1 MSEID
6 RDERAVVTGQAVTQ
20 DRLPEALKRG
30 EITQAEVDRIWE
42 QTSFLSAQ
50 TPIEFRRAVIAIGG
64 DKLDPLMTLV
74 LSQMMDIR
82 AAMTKDESKFAHLV
96 AGTETIVKTLKN
108 VNPLVERLRRQEELI
123 DSLSD
128 QVNRAE
134 AKIDTLLQ
142 AMAEGGKLE
151 IKHQVLTGGDDEAAF
166 LAETAAAAIDS
177 PIAEPTE
184 EPYEGNVGSAWDPKN
199 PAKGPV
205 KLPTAKAEYEEQ
217 EKKHQE
223 MRSRHQAAEQQ
234 SKEFRE
240 RILKHS

>member
-30 EITQAEVDRIWE
+30 EITQAEVDEIWSK
-42 QTSFLSAQ
+42 TTFLSAQ

-108 VNPLVERLRRQEELI
+108 VNPLVERLNRQEMMI

-128 QVNRAE
+128 QLERSE
-134 AKIDTLLQ
+134 AKIDALLQ

-151 IKHQVLTGGDDEAAF
+151 IKHQVLTGGDEEAEF
-166 LAETAAAAIDS
+166 LAKTAADALSS

-184 EPYEGNVGSAWDPKN
+184 EPYDGNVGSAWDPKN

-205 KLPTAKAEYEEQ
+205 KLPTASEEYE
-217 EKKHQE
+217 
-223 MRSRHQAAEQQ
+223 SQ
-234 SKEFRE
+234 SKDFRQ